1 MYEYHMGKKE
11 MRMPGEAGV
20 KNFCVE
26 YIMMEK
32 RLEQYSIYGISLI
45 KETRQDKEVADTG
58 WISSDRCLVENLI
71 QKLMDCNITPYIL
84 TEVDDDWMGE
94 LSPL

>member
-1 MYEYHMGKKE
+1 
-11 MRMPGEAGV
+11 MRMSGEAGAE
-20 KNFCVE
+20 KFCVE

-45 KETRQDKEVADTG
+45 KEAREDKEVADTG

-71 QKLMDCNITPYIL
+71 RKLMDCNITPYIL
-84 TEVDDDWMGE
+84 TEVVDDWMGS
-94 LSPL
+94 LACCDQ